1 MSNVR
6 SSLDKKP
13 EVVLDAVYQVQR
25 PDGTFQKKYVKT
37 IRTYGDDSGKI
48 ETEIVLDRDQP
59 KREGA
64 VNAYDADL
72 LGTPDTYP
80 RFMFQP
86 EIWEAKAKQSLDEIK
101 VEANAIID
109 DFFQLNPAVA
119 AFDVNQDADKV
130 VDAIKRLL
138 SGYFGPFMLG
148 LILHWIKGKIENR
161 IEQSGGVIRPMPFE
175 RKLGSIKRDLQERQA
190 NLALPESQRGQFNAQ
205 HPFGTPRPVQEF
217 GQKVL

>member
-37 IRTYGDDSGKI
+37 IRTYGDDENRV
-48 ETEIVLDRDQP
+48 ETEVVLDRDQP
-59 KREGA
+59 KREGT
-64 VNAYDADL
+64 VSAYSTDL
-72 LGTPDTYP
+72 LVPPDTYP

-86 EIWEAKAKQSLDEIK
+86 SVWETKAKQSLADVK
-101 VEANAIID
+101 VEAEAVID
-109 DFFQLNPAVA
+109 DYFKLNPAVA

-130 VDAIKRLL
+130 IDAIKRLL

-148 LILHWIKGKIENR
+148 LVLHWIKGKIENR
-161 IEQSGGVIRPMPFE
+161 IEQSGSTIRPMPFE

-190 NLALPESQRGQFNAQ
+190 NLALPEAQRGQFNAQ
-205 HPFGTPRPVQEF
+205 HPFGVSRPVQEF
-217 GQKVL
+217 GQKAL

>member
-37 IRTYGDDSGKI
+37 IRTYGDDSGKV

-59 KREGA
+59 KREGT
-64 VNAYDADL
+64 VNAYDAEL
-72 LGTPDTYP
+72 LVPPDTYP

-86 EIWEAKAKQSLDEIK
+86 EVWRAKANQSLDEIH
-101 VEANAIID
+101 VEANAVID
-109 DFFQLNPAVA
+109 DFFRLNPAVA

-148 LILHWIKGKIENR
+148 LVLHWIKGKIENR

-190 NLALPESQRGQFNAQ
+190 NLALPEAQRGQFNAQ
-205 HPFGTPRPVQEF
+205 HPFGTPRPVSEF
-217 GQKVL
+217 GQRAL